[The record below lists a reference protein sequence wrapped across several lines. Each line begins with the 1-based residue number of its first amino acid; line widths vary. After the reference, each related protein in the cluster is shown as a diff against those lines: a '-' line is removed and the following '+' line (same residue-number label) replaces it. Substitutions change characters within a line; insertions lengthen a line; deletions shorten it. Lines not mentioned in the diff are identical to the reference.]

1 METITNVPLVLK
13 GWMVEDIPV
22 SQLKNVDTSLVD
34 DVLYIPDRPA
44 KLKRL
49 LSVIADDLI
58 NIYEGDYATEV
69 TLIVSRETLKI
80 SFKKG
85 YPFYYKTSGF
95 EGLVENVTHE
105 FNLKECVDDN
115 AINNM
120 INDNIN
126 RQFENNQYLLDR
138 HSIIAEKQSLYANLK
153 IVDNLLFE
161 NNRLFK
167 TFSYLDS
174 VHEQDQ
180 YETQRLGHVEAN
192 VFTSDSGYYIFF
204 NYGKLF
210 FSISKSDIKIKRK
223 LSAKQYGIVS
233 VHNSKRMNIQE
244 LECSFVEWYNKEH
257 DTDYTTA
264 RDIVL
269 IHDMLEI

>member
-1 METITNVPLVLK
+1 MTTITNVPLVLK

-22 SQLKNVDTSLVD
+22 SQLKNVDTSLID
-34 DVLYIPDRPA
+34 GVLYIPDRPV

-115 AINNM
+115 AINKM

-126 RQFENNQYLLDR
+126 RQFKNDQYLLDR
-138 HSIIAEKQSLYANLK
+138 YSIIAEKQSLYANLK

-174 VHEQDQ
+174 VHEQNQ
-180 YETQRLGHVEAN
+180 YETQKIGHVEAN

-223 LSAKQYGIVS
+223 LSANQYSIVS
-233 VHNSKRMNIQE
+233 VHNSKRMNIQA
-244 LECSFVEWYNKEH
+244 LEGNFVELYNKEH